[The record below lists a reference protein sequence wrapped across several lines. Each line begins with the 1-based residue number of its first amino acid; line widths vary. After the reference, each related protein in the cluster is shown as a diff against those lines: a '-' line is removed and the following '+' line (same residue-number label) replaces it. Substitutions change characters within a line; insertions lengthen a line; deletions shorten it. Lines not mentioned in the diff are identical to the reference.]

1 MEAKLPAKERKQI
14 IYDHL
19 NDIPNSQYEVRETS
33 TGIYRVYR
41 RSHPL
46 KPITESP
53 PTIPIVA
60 TPEPKKEETASPM
73 PAPKALPPPK
83 PVAASSTERAGD
95 KVVKQKRNVI
105 TNEDI
110 MMKLNELHNAQTNVP
125 QRPPPEPSTPKP
137 PVDST
142 VDIES
147 KKVFESPKTQ
157 CRRNDLASSMPA
169 RNVQVPRTVTGRRK
183 LVLA

>member
-19 NDIPNSQYEVRETS
+19 NDIPNTQYEVRETS

-46 KPITESP
+46 KPKPTEITESP

-60 TPEPKKEETASPM
+60 APEPKKEEV
-73 PAPKALPPPK
+73 PPPK
-83 PVAASSTERAGD
+83 PVAAPS
-95 KVVKQKRNVI
+95 KQKRNVI

-110 MMKLNELHNAQTNVP
+110 MMKLNQLHDAQTNVP

-147 KKVFESPKTQ
+147 KKVFEPSKPQ
-157 CRRNDLASSMPA
+157 RQRNDLS
-169 RNVQVPRTVTGRRK
+169 RTVPRTVTGRRK
-183 LVLA
+183 LILR